1 MGLDMYLERETY
13 IGGQHHQ
20 DTSGV
25 INIKFT
31 DFSGKEKSFDIDPS
45 KVTSINQS
53 VGSWRKANSI
63 HNFFVQRAQGGVDEC
78 QRTYVPNKLLIELRD
93 TCKKILSA
101 RKEFGNDAPVTQ
113 RLIEA
118 NLMPTGGFFFGS
130 TEINDWYFE
139 DLELTLDI
147 LKDVTLDEGDYY
159 YQSSW

>member
-13 IGGQHHQ
+13 IGGQYHQ

-31 DFSGKEKSFDIDPS
+31 DFGGKEKSFNIDPS

-63 HNFFVQRAQGGVDEC
+63 HNFFVQKAQGGRDEC
-78 QRTYVPNKLLIELRD
+78 QRTYVPNDLLIELRD

-101 RKEFGNDAPVTQ
+101 RKEFGKNAPVTQ

-139 DLELTLDI
+139 DLENTLDI
-147 LKDVTLDEGDYY
+147 LKDIKADEGDYY

>member
-1 MGLDMYLERETY
+1 MGLDMYLEKETY
-13 IGGQHHQ
+13 IGGQYHK
-20 DTSGV
+20 DTTGV
-25 INIKFT
+25 LNIKFT
-31 DFSGKEKSFDIDPS
+31 DFNGKEKSFNIDPS
-45 KVTSINQS
+45 RVSTINEN

-63 HNFFVQRAQGGVDEC
+63 HSFFVQRAQGGKDEC
-78 QRTYVPNKLLIELRD
+78 QRTYVSNDLLIELRD

-139 DLELTLDI
+139 DLENTLDI
-147 LKDVTLDEGDYY
+147 LKDVKAYEGDYY